1 MRRAWTRRGFLA
13 TCLGAASLAAC
24 ATRGRPGVG
33 LAYDAA
39 RRSASTPPLVLIPGA
54 FGSTI
59 QDLRTGEEIW
69 PASDAQLLLGNYA
82 SLELAIDERTLEPLA
97 AGYEPGRVFREG
109 LGRDFYGHV
118 IDTLQREGGYV
129 RCQAGTA
136 PRCEPARALY
146 THVYDFRL
154 DIPHAARGLAELIAR
169 IRADFGDPALRVDVL
184 AHSNGGLLARYY
196 ALYGDADL
204 PADGEPFEPTR
215 AGAATVRRLLQVGTP
230 NLGTLQPVLS
240 YLRGEEIG
248 LRHIPAEVI
257 ATCTGAPQLMPHPAV
272 PWLIAMD
279 GHPIDVDL
287 FDIGTWRDFSWSLY
301 DPAIAAR
308 TIARHGGGVAG
319 RRYLDVLK
327 AYMAKHLRRGRR
339 FAESL
344 AVPPDPRDPR
354 PYVFG
359 GDCELTLARLV
370 AESSGGRL
378 RARERIE
385 DIEAPM
391 PGIDYES
398 AMFEPGDTV
407 VTRSS
412 LLGRRSLD
420 VAAPRSPVE
429 TLRIANSVFLCE
441 RHQQL
446 TGNTGFQD
454 NLLHALLSVDDDQ

>member
-1 MRRAWTRRGFLA
+1 MPRAWTRRGFLA
-13 TCLGAASLAAC
+13 SCIGAAALSAC
-24 ATRGRPGVG
+24 ATGGRPRVG
-33 LAYDAA
+33 LAYRES
-39 RRSASTPPLVLIPGA
+39 RRSATTPPLVLIPGA
-54 FGSTI
+54 FGSTLE
-59 QDLRTGEEIW
+59 DVRTGREIW
-69 PASDAQLLLGNYA
+69 PASDAQLLLGNYTA
-82 SLELAIDERTLEPLA
+82 LELAIDERTLEPLA
-97 AGYEPGRVFREG
+97 AGFETGRVFREG

-118 IDTLQREGGYV
+118 LDMLQREGGYL
-129 RCQAGTA
+129 RCQAGEA

-146 THVYDFRL
+146 VHLYDFRL
-154 DIPHAARGLAELIAR
+154 DVPYAARRLAELIGR
-169 IRADFGDPALRVDVL
+169 IREDFADPALRVDVV

-204 PADGEPFEPTR
+204 PPDGQPFQPTR
-215 AGAATVRRLLQVGTP
+215 PGADTIRRLLQVGTP

-272 PWLIAMD
+272 PWLVAMD
-279 GHPIDVDL
+279 GHVIDVDL
-287 FDIGTWRDFSWSLY
+287 FDIGTWRDFGWSLY

-308 TIARHGGGVAG
+308 TIARHGGGAEG
-319 RRYLDVLK
+319 KRYLDVLK

-344 AVPPDPRDPR
+344 AVPRDPRDVR

-370 AESSGGRL
+370 CESSGGRL

-385 DIEAPM
+385 DIAAPM

-420 VAAPRSPVE
+420 VAAPRSAIEP
-429 TLRIANSVFLCE
+429 LRIANSVFLCE

-446 TGNTGFQD
+446 TGNPSFQD
-454 NLLHALLSVDDDQ
+454 NLLHALLSVDPA